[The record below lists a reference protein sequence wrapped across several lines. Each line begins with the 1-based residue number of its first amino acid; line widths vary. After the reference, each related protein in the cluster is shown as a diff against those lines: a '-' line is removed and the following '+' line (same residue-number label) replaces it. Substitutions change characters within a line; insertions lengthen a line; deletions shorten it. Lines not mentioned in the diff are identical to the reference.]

1 MAARDP
7 GGNPARVTL
16 GGRCRLTW
24 HSAKKGVAVKLE
36 LKGITK
42 RFGSLVANDHID
54 LTVEPG
60 QIHALLGENGAG
72 KTTLMNVLYG
82 LAQPDEGEILIDG
95 QPQHLGSPSNAIQAG
110 IGMVHQHF
118 MLVPVFTVAEN
129 VTLGMERTRALGLLD
144 RRRTRRDVREL
155 SERYGLQVN
164 PDALVEDLPVG
175 VQQRVEIVKALLR
188 EASVLILDEP
198 TSVLTPG
205 ETEELFRIM
214 RDLRAGGRSIVFIS
228 HKLKEVQEIAD
239 TITVIRRG
247 QVVGQ
252 RPPTA
257 SDAELA
263 SLMVGRSV
271 QLRVTKPPAQPGDV
285 RLDVQDLTVAG
296 EEGKPA
302 LDEVSFQ
309 VRAGEI
315 LGVAGVQG
323 NGQTE
328 LCEALL
334 GLRPAAAGS
343 VRLDGHD
350 LTHATPRQRLRAGIG
365 YIPEDRQEDGLV
377 AGFSVADNL
386 VLDVYDR
393 AAVRLRDRAG
403 PRHDPRRPR
412 PSGWPTSTSAPRP
425 PRPRRAPC
433 PAATSRRSSWPARSA
448 ATVRLLVASQPTRG
462 LDVGSIEFVHRRIV
476 EQRDRGLAVLL
487 ISSELDEIY
496 ALSDRIAVMYE
507 GKITGFRPPDVPAEE
522 LGMLMAGA
530 SDADAAAASPAGA
543 DAPAAGSATA
553 PEPACWTPACW
564 APASRTDSPEDHG
577 SPDARRRRPLRT
589 GPADGDGAEPRM
601 SEPASPPPPGRR
613 RAAAAGAD
621 QPGPGRPAAS
631 SAGPCSTPS
640 WRATRWW
647 SRSWPSR
654 SPWCWAAC

>member
-1 MAARDP
+1 
-7 GGNPARVTL
+7 
-16 GGRCRLTW
+16 
-24 HSAKKGVAVKLE
+24 VKLE

-42 RFGSLVANDHID
+42 RYGSLVANDHID
-54 LTVEPG
+54 LTVEQG

-82 LAQPDEGEILIDG
+82 LVRPDEGEILIGG
-95 QPQHLGSPSNAIQAG
+95 QPQHFGSPGDAIRAG

-129 VTLGMERTRALGLLD
+129 VTLGMERTRVLGLLD
-144 RRRTRRDVREL
+144 RRRMRRDVREL
-155 SERYGLQVN
+155 SERYGLEVD

-175 VQQRVEIVKALLR
+175 VQQRVEIVKALMR
-188 EASVLILDEP
+188 DASVLILDEP
-198 TSVLTPG
+198 TSVLTPL

-214 RDLRAGGRSIVFIS
+214 RDLRAGGRSLVFIS

-247 QVVGQ
+247 RVVGE
-252 RPPTA
+252 RPPTT

-271 QLRVTKPPAQPGDV
+271 QLRVTKPPASPGDV
-285 RLDVQDLTVAG
+285 RLDVQGLTVAN
-296 EEGKPA
+296 EQGKSA

-334 GLRPAAAGS
+334 GLVPAAAGA
-343 VRLDGHD
+343 VWLEGQD
-350 LTHATPRQRLRAGIG
+350 LTHATPRQRLHSGIG

-377 AGFSVADNL
+377 AGFSVGENL
-386 VLDVYDR
+386 MLDVYNEPPYSSGIALDLGTINR
-393 AAVRLRDRAG
+393 TAAERVADFDIRT
-403 PRHDPRRPR
+403 
-412 PSGWPTSTSAPRP
+412 TST
-425 PRPRRAPC
+425 
-433 PAATSRRSSWPARSA
+433 ATSVGTLSGGNQQKVILAREIGRE
-448 ATVRLLVASQPTRG
+448 VRLLVASQPTRG

-476 EQRDRGLAVLL
+476 EQRDQGLGVLL

-507 GKITGFRPPDVPAEE
+507 GKITGFRDPDVPAEE

-530 SDADAAAASPAGA
+530 TDADAAASSAAARQGRIAGGEAADETGLMEAGLLGVGLPGAAGDGRGPGDGGPPAG
-543 DAPAAGSATA
+543 DGPGGDGSAGGG
-553 PEPACWTPACW
+553 
-564 APASRTDSPEDHG
+564 SDSG
-577 SPDARRRRPLRT
+577 SGS
-589 GPADGDGAEPRM
+589 GPADDSGAEP
-601 SEPASPPPPGRR
+601 E
-613 RAAAAGAD
+613 
-621 QPGPGRPAAS
+621 
-631 SAGPCSTPS
+631 
-640 WRATRWW
+640 
-647 SRSWPSR
+647 
-654 SPWCWAAC
+654 